1 MDLGFH
7 LAMSYHYLK
16 RPTSRKNFGDVV
28 GQNHALI
35 LTQCHIIQQIQCN
48 ELTQTA
54 NFTDFTLND
63 TVEMVLVH
71 HLLALYNH
79 FPKEIPTSHH
89 NFRDSRGMI

>member
-35 LTQCHIIQQIQCN
+35 LTQCHM
-48 ELTQTA
+48 LTSE
-54 NFTDFTLND
+54 NIG
-63 TVEMVLVH
+63 LVWSR
-71 HLLALYNH
+71 
-79 FPKEIPTSHH
+79 TSHYIIVKI
-89 NFRDSRGMI
+89 NGDVTVTY